1 MSLAPVPTA
10 APWTARRFVY
20 FKGQFDSHIATGEDY
35 PSQALAKIWTMKPGS
50 KPKGAGLA
58 CIPSTYCDFDARE
71 HAAQRE
77 RGKFIALTA
86 DIDEGNHPL
95 ATVRAA
101 IEHVT
106 DGAAWLIYSSP
117 HSRPDDQRWRIILP
131 LETEQMFEAW
141 HDAQLALYAF
151 LEARGIACDHALA
164 RAAQPVYLPNVPA
177 VHAKSETPLR
187 DEKGEP
193 LYFQREGSDLTAPGL
208 DLETGLIAQGIA
220 ALRRQR
226 IEDEQTRE
234 RIRREAEQRRANAP
248 RGDNASLI
256 EDFNAENS
264 VATMLEICGY
274 EQSPRNA
281 EDWRSPH
288 QTGETYATRVIGSKW
303 VSLSASD
310 AASGLGSQC
319 AAGCYG
325 DAYDLYV
332 HFKHGGDHKAAFRA
346 LGAERRAA
354 QGNVVYP
361 PQFDPPEW
369 LNAIPMPDEAPEWAE
384 EGAQMEHDLPLVE
397 EEEKLTVYDAF
408 AFNEAEIPVRPWLV
422 PGAILAGYTHMLAAP
437 GGSGKSLFTLQ
448 LAMAMADG
456 LEWGGFKPRKRYRSL
471 IINVEDDINEQRR
484 RIAAARR
491 VMPCQNDLTGMI
503 HIVDASESI
512 VVARTGDRANSV
524 VTTPIVDTLRRH
536 IIDNQI
542 DVIIVDP
549 FAETFEGDENDN
561 SQVKWAMRIWR
572 DEIARATGCA
582 VYLVHHTTKHAQ
594 NGAGDA
600 NVIRGAGAIV
610 NSTRISATLMPMTAE
625 DANMIGI
632 SPDERHL
639 YVRYD
644 DAKANQSLKTNTA
657 RWFRKESIE
666 LDNATEECPADYVG
680 ALVPW
685 TPPDAFDGLG
695 SHTIGII
702 LDRVDAGMD
711 SGERYTASTKG
722 GAKTT
727 GRWVGSLLI
736 ELAGLSEGMAAKVVK
751 TWIANGVLV
760 EDEYQCPVQRRKRT
774 GLFAPQNTRPGVL

>member
-1 MSLAPVPTA
+1 MNIQTKIA
-10 APWTARRFVY
+10 APAKSWTERRFVY
-20 FKGQFDSHIATGEDY
+20 FRGMYDSHLTTGEDY
-35 PSQALAKIWTMKPGS
+35 PTQALAKIWTMKPGS

-86 DIDEGNHPL
+86 DIDKGNHPL

-101 IEHVT
+101 IEQVT

-131 LETEQMFEAW
+131 LETEQPFETW

-193 LYFQREGSDLTAPGL
+193 LYFEREGSDLTAPGL

-325 DAYDLYV
+325 DAYDLFV
-332 HFKHGGDHKAAFRA
+332 HFKHGGDHKSAFRA
-346 LGAERRAA
+346 LHAEKRAA

-361 PQFDPPEW
+361 KEFDPPEW

-384 EGAQMEHDLPLVE
+384 EGAEIDHDLPPIEDASDTFEILDLDELENLPSPEWLVKE
-397 EEEKLTVYDAF
+397 LVVDDGLTVVFGDPGAGKSFIALDMALRLSLGMDWHGTETKQVGVLYIAGEGARGLGKRVKGWRREHKMEGANAPFMLLPVPVALLEPDQRAKLLRTIDAAF
-408 AFNEAEIPVRPWLV
+408 ARCGFAIGLV
-422 PGAILAGYTHMLAAP
+422 VIDTVSRSLAGA
-437 GGSGKSLFTLQ
+437 GENG
-448 LAMAMADG
+448 ADEMG
-456 LEWGGFKPRKRYRSL
+456 AFVSAC
-471 IINVEDDINEQRR
+471 DI
-484 RIAAARR
+484 
-491 VMPCQNDLTGMI
+491 V
-503 HIVDASESI
+503 
-512 VVARTGDRANSV
+512 
-524 VTTPIVDTLRRH
+524 RRH
-536 IIDNQI
+536 ISGAVLGVHHSGKDKEKGMRGSTVLLGAC
-542 DVIIVDP
+542 DGVIRITKDGELVTLKTEKQKD
-549 FAETFEGDENDN
+549 AEEIAPIHMRMKKVSWPVEGDEWQSTLVPFLTADRP
-561 SQVKWAMRIWR
+561 V
-572 DEIARATGCA
+572 AREE
-582 VYLVHHTTKHAQ
+582 
-594 NGAGDA
+594 
-600 NVIRGAGAIV
+600 
-610 NSTRISATLMPMTAE
+610 MTNE
-625 DANMIGI
+625 QI
-632 SPDERHL
+632 
-639 YVRYD
+639 
-644 DAKANQSLKTNTA
+644 AKAFEILAQAWNAGRPLSTSPQVRGQGRYAPSIISKGVGCSEKLVSEYLTAWLENQCIA
-657 RWFRKESIE
+657 IE
-666 LDNATEECPADYVG
+666 
-680 ALVPW
+680 
-685 TPPDAFDGLG
+685 
-695 SHTIGII
+695 I
-702 LDRVDAGMD
+702 LDSHSKSKGLRVV
-711 SGERYTASTKG
+711 STVIPG
-722 GAKTT
+722 GAK
-727 GRWVGSLLI
+727 
-736 ELAGLSEGMAAKVVK
+736 
-751 TWIANGVLV
+751 
-760 EDEYQCPVQRRKRT
+760 
-774 GLFAPQNTRPGVL
+774 